1 MKYILLLITVLLFS
15 CSPIKRH
22 SRLVK
27 KFPYVH
33 TVDSVK
39 LIDTVRLFTTA
50 VEVDTVVEY
59 TALLDGVTIKK
70 DNLTLE
76 VIKIRDSIYINGSC
90 DTIFLEKIITR
101 NIPIKYYKENEINYN
116 WLFLILALFLA
127 YYIFFKK

>member
-1 MKYILLLITVLLFS
+1 MKYLLIILIFIS

-22 SRLVK
+22 SRIVK

-33 TVDSVK
+33 TVDSIK
-39 LIDTVRLFTTA
+39 LIDTVRLITTS
-50 VEVDTVVEY
+50 VHTDTVVEY

-70 DNLTLE
+70 DNLTVE
-76 VIKIRDSIYINGSC
+76 VLRIRDSIYINGSC
-90 DTIFLEKIITR
+90 DTIFIEKIITR